1 VRSVPPYDRHVGV
14 LEPCDRSEHICREAR
29 CEPNAGFVHQRQ
41 AVPHHQRKAEHE
53 HPVLSGPRSPR
64 HLAAP
69 FPQARED
76 AREIVVRPF
85 ATTPMKSMRQEQV
98 PTPRLSMRRIR
109 EVPPSGQQ
117 CLTERVIA
125 RMLGMSTMASCIIM
139 CGARAS
145 AGLSWPLPAGMDDE
159 SLELL
164 LFPGADGSLA
174 KRSATGTGFDLCGEG
189 TAPAQR
195 DPSAVVGRVSRR
207 QSRGSGYTWLCTTCE
222 AWKQRARPSIRQ
234 THMVGRR
241 CSSISRAT
249 LPSPQWRSSKC
260 STSKRGS

>member
-1 VRSVPPYDRHVGV
+1 
-14 LEPCDRSEHICREAR
+14 
-29 CEPNAGFVHQRQ
+29 
-41 AVPHHQRKAEHE
+41 
-53 HPVLSGPRSPR
+53 
-64 HLAAP
+64 
-69 FPQARED
+69 
-76 AREIVVRPF
+76 
-85 ATTPMKSMRQEQV
+85 MRQEQV
-98 PTPRLSMRRIR
+98 PTPKLLMRRNR
-109 EVPPSGQQ
+109 KVPPSRQQ

-125 RMLGMSTMASCIIM
+125 RMLGMSTMASCIII

-164 LFPGADGSLA
+164 LFPAPTAASQSDR
-174 KRSATGTGFDLCGEG
+174 RSATGTGFDLCGEG

-207 QSRGSGYTWLCTTCE
+207 QSRRLRLYLALHDLRGLEATC
-222 AWKQRARPSIRQ
+222 AYPSIRQ

-260 STSKRGS
+260 STSKRGF